1 MEEISALKAEI
12 SELRNSQAFIYQQY
26 DDLKSNKKEIDNLKS
41 DSENLKFRE

>member
-26 DDLKSNKKEIDNLKS
+26 DDLKSEYSRDLTTNKKQKKGN
-41 DSENLKFRE
+41 R